1 MFGKKVLNNLYWHI
15 DLNTA
20 QPEELQSRLAKAD
33 ALSQLTAGV
42 DYNIVKYDLNSPMLS
57 LLWYPEFFTDPFPA
71 LETSYRIDI
80 EAGRV
85 EKLGKI

>member
-1 MFGKKVLNNLYWHI
+1 MHGKKVLNNLYWHI

-42 DYNIVKYDLNSPMLS
+42 DYNIVKYDL
-57 LLWYPEFFTDPFPA
+57 D
-71 LETSYRIDI
+71 
-80 EAGRV
+80 
-85 EKLGKI
+85 